1 MPLSTTTPGAIRSA
15 IVTKIEALS
24 PSTGEGR
31 SEHPWT
37 YLVDEEIT
45 GSEVRVFT
53 ILHDVA
59 NIEEGGLYGADGIEY
74 AYEMRIRTAYGGLAR
89 TEADDVIWADHRDL
103 WLTLKPLALLLNL
116 LSHIGVE
123 ANA

>member
-74 AYEMRIRTAYGGLAR
+74 AYEMRIRTAYGEPFW
-89 TEADDVIWADHRDL
+89 TEE
-103 WLTLKPLALLLNL
+103 TLSCDTLGTAGNTTF
-116 LSHIGVE
+116 
-123 ANA
+123 